1 MDGQHARNAAAP
13 KPWPR
18 CSGYNEGPLPV
29 RIAMTHPRAI
39 TLGTPLSP
47 RARRV
52 LLLGSGELGKEVAI
66 ELQRLGVEVIAAD
79 RYDNAPAMQVAH
91 RSHTLNM
98 LDPAALRDLVAHE
111 KPDLVVPE
119 IEAIHT
125 QTLVE
130 LEAGAGLHVV
140 PTARA
145 ARLTMD
151 REGIR
156 RLAAETLA
164 LPTSPYRFVD
174 THGQYLAAIAAIGLP
189 CVVKPVMSSSGK
201 GQSTVRTSDQ
211 VDAAWQHAQTG
222 GRAGQGRCIVEG
234 FVAFDY
240 EITLLTV
247 RHRDGTSYCD
257 PIGHLQVDGDYR
269 ESWMPQAMSPLALQR
284 SHDIARR
291 ITDDLGG
298 WGLFG
303 VELFVR
309 GDEVW
314 FSEVSPRP
322 HDTGLVTLVSQELSE
337 FALHARAILGLPI
350 PNIAT
355 LGPSASCAVLATGHG
370 VPEFHDVDAALVE
383 PDTALR
389 LFGKPRVEGQ
399 RRVAVT
405 LARDADVDLA
415 RAKARRAA
423 AALQVLLG

>member
-1 MDGQHARNAAAP
+1 M
-13 KPWPR
+13 
-18 CSGYNEGPLPV
+18 V
-29 RIAMTHPRAI
+29 

-47 RARRV
+47 HATRV

-79 RYDNAPAMQVAH
+79 RYADAPAMQVAH
-91 RSHTLNM
+91 RSHVLDM
-98 LDPAALRDLVAHE
+98 LDPTAIRALIAREQPH
-111 KPDLVVPE
+111 LVVPE

-125 QTLVE
+125 ETLVA
-130 LEAGAGLHVV
+130 LEAEGAARVI

-156 RLAAETLA
+156 RLAAETLG

-174 THGQYLAAIAAIGLP
+174 TQADYREAVRAIGLP

-201 GQSTVRTSDQ
+201 GQSTLRSESDI
-211 VDAAWQHAQTG
+211 DPAWDYAQTG
-222 GRAGQGRCIVEG
+222 GRAGAGRCIVEG
-234 FVAFDY
+234 FIDFDY

-247 RHRDGTSYCD
+247 RHAGGTAFCE
-257 PIGHLQVDGDYR
+257 PIGHWQKDGDYR
-269 ESWMPQAMSPLALQR
+269 ESWQPQPMSPRALERAQQ
-284 SHDIARR
+284 IARAV
-291 ITDDLGG
+291 TDDLGG

-303 VELFVR
+303 VELFVK

-322 HDTGLVTLVSQELSE
+322 HDTGLVTLASQELSE

-350 PNIAT
+350 PVIRQS
-355 LGPSASCAVLATGHG
+355 GPSASCAMLAHGHG
-370 VPEFHDVDAALVE
+370 VPVFGNVEGALEE

-389 LFGKPRVEGQ
+389 LFGKPRVEGH
-399 RRVAVT
+399 RRVGVT
-405 LARDADVDLA
+405 LARGEDVDIA
-415 RAKARRAA
+415 RSKARAA
-423 AALQVLLG
+423 AAAITIELK